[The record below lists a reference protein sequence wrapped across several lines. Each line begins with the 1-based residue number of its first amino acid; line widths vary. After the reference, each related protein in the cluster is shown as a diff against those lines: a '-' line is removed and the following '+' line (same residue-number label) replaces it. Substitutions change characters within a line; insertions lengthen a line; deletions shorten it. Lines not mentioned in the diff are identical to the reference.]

1 MTQKSYDN
9 SPSLYLVPTP
19 IGNLEDITLR
29 AINVLKT
36 VDVVLSEDTRVTK
49 ELFKQLDISNKLIS
63 NYEYNEE
70 SNKQLVLNYLKDG
83 KTVALVSDRGTPVI
97 SDPGYVISS
106 YIISQ
111 GFNVI
116 ALPGATALIPA
127 LISSGLTPMPF
138 TFYGFLNSKENKRKQ
153 ELEKLKN
160 VKSTLIFYE
169 APHRLLDTLGNIL
182 EVFGNRKISISREIT
197 KKYEEI
203 YRGYIK
209 DVISELDN
217 IKGEFVIVVEG
228 ANIEIDFNSID
239 VKCHINFYLEQGYDL
254 KNAMKLVAKDRGLSK
269 SEI

>member
-1 MTQKSYDN
+1 
-9 SPSLYLVPTP
+9 
-19 IGNLEDITLR
+19 
-29 AINVLKT
+29 
-36 VDVVLSEDTRVTK
+36 
-49 ELFKQLDISNKLIS
+49 
-63 NYEYNEE
+63 
-70 SNKQLVLNYLKDG
+70 
-83 KTVALVSDRGTPVI
+83 
-97 SDPGYVISS
+97 
-106 YIISQ
+106 
-111 GFNVI
+111 
-116 ALPGATALIPA
+116 
-127 LISSGLTPMPF
+127 PF

-269 SEI
+269 SEIYSNYHKEDL